1 MQTAYSFTLA
11 HYPKPY
17 IQMKRLFIALLL
29 SVIFS
34 TSFAQAKTKIDNIQT
49 LLELTG
55 SGKMGIQVMQSMVVN
70 FKETYPEVP
79 ENFWKDFMKEVNAD
93 SLNKMVI
100 PIYDKYYTDSDIV
113 QLIAFYQT
121 PVGKKVILTM
131 PLVMQESMQVGQT
144 WGTELAEKVINNLKA
159 KGYVKEQ

>member
-1 MQTAYSFTLA
+1 
-11 HYPKPY
+11 
-17 IQMKRLFIALLL
+17 MKRPSIALLL
-29 SVIFS
+29 SLVFS
-34 TSFAQAKTKIDNIQT
+34 TSFAQTQTKTDNIQT

-55 SGKMGIQVMQSMVVN
+55 SGKMGMQVMQSMLVN
-70 FKETYPEVP
+70 FKQTYPDVP
-79 ENFWKDFMKEVNAD
+79 ESFWKDFMKEVNAN

-100 PIYDKYYTDSDIV
+100 PIYDKYYNDSDIV

-159 KGYVKEQ
+159 KGYITEQ